1 VDVVIWG
8 RIHLPWRAVGSRMS
22 ERTTVGRRVLAEVLD
37 GLDSEDPRA
46 QRSRRDLRR
55 IHRAMRSL
63 TILKNLVARLR
74 LAARPTSI
82 VEIGAGDGTLLL
94 RLARI
99 LRPKWRGVELTL
111 LDRHPAVDSNT
122 LDGYRGLE
130 WRVNVV
136 CEDVLVW
143 AQRTDTERYDL
154 CIATLF
160 LHHFEDAD
168 LRTLLAGVAGKSR
181 AFIACEPRRDRL
193 SDLGSRLVAV
203 LGSNA
208 VTREDAIKSVAAGF
222 AGEEISAAWPGDD
235 KAWLLKEYR
244 ALPFSH
250 CFLAARA
257 CAFSDLEPASH
268 GH

>member
-1 VDVVIWG
+1 
-8 RIHLPWRAVGSRMS
+8 MS
-22 ERTTVGRRVLAEVLD
+22 ERTTVGRRVLPEALD

-55 IHRAMRSL
+55 IHRAMGSL
-63 TILKNLVARLR
+63 TILKKLVARLR
-74 LAARPTSI
+74 LAAQPTSI

-99 LRPKWRGVELTL
+99 LRPKWQGVELTL
-111 LDRHPAVDSNT
+111 LDRQPAVDPNT
-122 LDGYRGLE
+122 LDGYRGLG

-143 AQRTDTERYDL
+143 AQRTDAERYDL

-160 LHHFEDAD
+160 LHHFKDAE
-168 LRTLLAGVAGKSR
+168 LRTLLGGVAGKSR

-193 SDLGSRLVAV
+193 SGLGSRLVAV

-222 AGEEISAAWPGDD
+222 AGEEISAAWPGDEEE
-235 KAWLLKEYR
+235 AWLLEEYR
-244 ALPFSH
+244 ALPFLH

-257 CAFSDLEPASH
+257 CALSDAERASH

>member
-1 VDVVIWG
+1 
-8 RIHLPWRAVGSRMS
+8 MS
-22 ERTTVGRRVLAEVLD
+22 ERTTVGRRVFPELLD
-37 GLDSEDPRA
+37 ALDSEDPRA

-55 IHRAMRSL
+55 IHRAMGSL
-63 TILKNLVARLR
+63 SILKKLVARLR
-74 LAARPTSI
+74 FAAQPTSI

-99 LRPKWRGVELTL
+99 LRPKWQGVELTL
-111 LDRHPAVDSNT
+111 LDRHPAVDLDT
-122 LDGYRGLE
+122 LDGFRGLE
-130 WRVNVV
+130 WRVKVV
-136 CEDVLVW
+136 CEDVLLW

-168 LRTLLAGVAGKSR
+168 LRTLLGGVAVKSR
-181 AFIACEPRRDRL
+181 AFIACEPHRDRL
-193 SDLGSRLVAV
+193 SGLGSRLVAI

-222 AGEEISAAWPGDD
+222 AGEEISAAWPGDEEE
-235 KAWLLKEYR
+235 AWLLEEFR
-244 ALPFSH
+244 ALPFLH

-257 CAFSDLEPASH
+257 CAFSDAESASH